1 MFKIRWKIKKR
12 LCVGLSLL
20 LAASAFAGCGD
31 GFDEDEIVVD
41 EATSSSTAVFDLEQE
56 EMMMDEVYLYTIQCM
71 YLYGTTPDEYTED
84 PDTYKSLIIE
94 QIEQMKGVYY
104 AAVEAGVELTEEQEE
119 SIETSVDNYYTTFG
133 EDTFARYGIT
143 RETVTKLFTE
153 QTYATALQNNT
164 QSEKYTELYEEYTE
178 AYEDTDFMTF
188 YYLRFP
194 IYELDEDGAP
204 VEGDDDGGVL
214 LSEAEQAEMLALCE
228 EAKTRLEAGE
238 DAATLAEEYGVDQV
252 SGEQSGFIGAFGDV
266 LNETLEDMKEG
277 ETSDIIES
285 NTGYILI
292 YLESENDETLK
303 ASYIELNA
311 TTDASYYVE
320 DKLEEWQ
327 NNVSIS
333 EDNYINYKWYDIEF
347 EDVCEYLEYKGL
359 YNE

>member
-1 MFKIRWKIKKR
+1 
-12 LCVGLSLL
+12 
-20 LAASAFAGCGD
+20 
-31 GFDEDEIVVD
+31 
-41 EATSSSTAVFDLEQE
+41 
-56 EMMMDEVYLYTIQCM
+56 
-71 YLYGTTPDEYTED
+71 
-84 PDTYKSLIIE
+84 
-94 QIEQMKGVYY
+94 
-104 AAVEAGVELTEEQEE
+104 
-119 SIETSVDNYYTTFG
+119 
-133 EDTFARYGIT
+133 
-143 RETVTKLFTE
+143 
-153 QTYATALQNNT
+153 
-164 QSEKYTELYEEYTE
+164 
-178 AYEDTDFMTF
+178 MTF